1 VGGIGVVSGDR
12 YDREHEQVRRAL
24 LSSYHPDTPCPRCD
38 QPLGIDPS
46 ALDLGHRDD
55 GAGWNGLEHARCNRG
70 AGGRLGHARRKA
82 RRARAANQVEEAAI
96 GIEVS
101 EDRRHT
107 SVVTAGRLPGEH
119 VLLRL
124 AHYLTGTDPVAAVL
138 ELHDDLV
145 VVVATVVDPRSF
157 GATVIRP
164 LEAAGLDVTR
174 PSSGDLAEAHGL
186 FLDSLDAGRVRHQR
200 QQELT
205 AAMRHLDQRR
215 LGGASGPERRG
226 SPVDIGPAVAAE
238 LATWGILVSPKPY
251 DPADS
256 VR

>member
-1 VGGIGVVSGDR
+1 VGSERDVSDDR
-12 YDREHEQVRRAL
+12 YGREHEQVRRAL

-38 QPLGIDPS
+38 QPLGIDPG

-70 AGGRLGHARRKA
+70 AGGRLGQARRKA
-82 RRARAANQVEEAAI
+82 RRERADRLVEEAAI

-101 EDRRHT
+101 EDRQHC
-107 SVVTAGRLPGEH
+107 SIVTAGRLPGEH

-124 AHYLTGTDPVAAVL
+124 AAYLTGTDPVAVVTQ
-138 ELHDDLV
+138 LHDDL

-157 GATVIRP
+157 GATAIRP
-164 LEAAGLDVTR
+164 LEAAGITVTR

-200 QQELT
+200 QPELT
-205 AAMRHLDQRR
+205 AAMRHLEQRR
-215 LGGASGPERRG
+215 LGGASAPERRG
-226 SPVDIGPAVAAE
+226 SPVDVGPAVGAM
-238 LATWGILVSPKPY
+238 LACWAILTAPKPY

>member
-1 VGGIGVVSGDR
+1 VSDR

-38 QPLGIDPS
+38 QPLGIDPA
-46 ALDLGHRDD
+46 ALDLDHRDD
-55 GAGWNGLEHARCNRG
+55 GAGWNGLCHSRCNRA
-70 AGGRLGHARRKA
+70 AGGRLGQARRKA
-82 RRARAANQVEEAAI
+82 RRERAANLVEEAAI
-96 GIEVS
+96 GIEVA
-101 EDRRHT
+101 EDRRHC
-107 SVVTAGRLPGEH
+107 SIVTAGRLPAEH

-124 AHYLTGTDPVAAVL
+124 AAYLDGTDPVAAVL
-138 ELHDDLV
+138 ELHDDL

-164 LEAAGLDVTR
+164 LEAAGIEVTR
-174 PSSGDLAEAHGL
+174 PSSGDLAESHGL
-186 FLDSLDAGRVRHQR
+186 FLDSLDAGRIRHQR

-205 AAMRHLDQRR
+205 SAMRHLEQRR

-226 SPVDIGPAVAAE
+226 SPVDVGPAVAAE
-238 LATWGILVSPKPY
+238 LAVWGILVAPPAY